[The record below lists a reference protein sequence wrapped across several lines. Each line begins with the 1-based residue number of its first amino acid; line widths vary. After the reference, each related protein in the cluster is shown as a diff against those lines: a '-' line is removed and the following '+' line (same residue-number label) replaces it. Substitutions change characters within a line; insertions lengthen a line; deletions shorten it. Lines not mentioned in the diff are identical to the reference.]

1 MRQPDG
7 MIVAEAAV
15 VGYAVYMGSLWA
27 AQRLSPLSSGYRKL
41 SAAERLEWEGRL
53 PSTLHALVI
62 TGATIYLFLCSPV
75 FAEDHAGDRP
85 FVLRTSPLSDAS
97 LGFSLGYFATDLL
110 LLVLYYPSF
119 GGAEMGVH
127 HLAALASVAAAALQ
141 GQAHAYTLA
150 LLATECT
157 TPFVNV
163 RYLLDKGGWKD
174 HPIYTANGM
183 ALLLSWLV
191 ARILLF
197 IKFFHHVAT
206 HLHEFHL
213 ISPLSR
219 WLIYLVPP
227 TLFVLNL
234 FWFTKILKGAIKLL
248 LKPAPVQP
256 EEAVPAGPKGQ
267 QAAAASPGAAVE
279 LRKER

>member
-1 MRQPDG
+1 
-7 MIVAEAAV
+7 
-15 VGYAVYMGSLWA
+15 MGSLWV

-41 SAAERLEWEGRL
+41 SAAERLGWEGRL
-53 PSTLHALVI
+53 PSTLHALAI

-75 FAEDHAGDRP
+75 FAEDHTGDRP
-85 FVLRTSPLSDAS
+85 FVLRTSPLSGAS

-119 GGAEMGVH
+119 GGPEMGVH

-163 RYLLDKGGWKD
+163 RFLLDKAGWKD

-197 IKFFHHVAT
+197 LKFFQHVAT

-227 TLFVLNL
+227 TLFVLNV
-234 FWFTKILKGAIKLL
+234 FWFTKIFKGVIKLL
-248 LKPAPVQP
+248 LKPAPKQP
-256 EEAVPAGPKGQ
+256 EVAPAGPEA
-267 QAAAASPGAAVE
+267 QAAAAAAAAAPAAGSAAE